1 MKKFT
6 VYFKLFGKLYKFN
19 IEDENIKT
27 QKEAEDYVIKKLIPG
42 SIEFFES
49 SNIKSS
55 SSEFNNKIDKTLED
69 VGKQNDKTLEESGK
83 QLDKAFNKLNS
94 IFDGFGFKDTFKK
107 KE

>member
-55 SSEFNNKIDKTLED
+55 SSEFNNKIDKTLE
-69 VGKQNDKTLEESGK
+69 ESGK

-94 IFDGFGFKDTFKK
+94 IFDGLGFKDTFKK